1 MIDDINEDAD
11 EDNQVIDSAP
21 KLKWYLIDVNST
33 FCKVWNFLITIL
45 IIYTMF
51 VSPFI
56 LVFPDVYQICDDSG
70 NCSAV
75 QDYQKTLN
83 TLEMV
88 IDIIYFIEILMNFV
102 KKTLAYKTVQLIS
115 WNYLTGY
122 FLFDIIA
129 TIPELFMQQSVTYY
143 WFKCFRIVHF
153 FRLSDPL

>member
-56 LVFPDVYQICDDSG
+56 LVFPDVYQMCDDSG

-102 KKTLAYKTVQLIS
+102 KKTLAYKTIQLIS

>member
-56 LVFPDVYQICDDSG
+56 LVFPDVYQMCNDSG

-102 KKTLAYKTVQLIS
+102 KKTLAYKTIQLIS

-129 TIPELFMQQSVTYY
+129 TIPELFMQQSITYY

>member
-56 LVFPDVYQICDDSG
+56 LVFPDVYQKCDDSVY
-70 NCSAV
+70 CAPV
-75 QDYQKTLN
+75 YDYQKTLN

-88 IDIIYFIEILMNFV
+88 IDIIYFMEILMNFV
-102 KKTLAYKTVQLIS
+102 KKTLAYKTI
-115 WNYLTGY
+115 
-122 FLFDIIA
+122 
-129 TIPELFMQQSVTYY
+129 
-143 WFKCFRIVHF
+143 
-153 FRLSDPL
+153 